1 MKVLLS
7 ICLVLCL
14 ALSVN
19 AVRLR
24 THNKLP
30 SLSNMLPPDFGDTL
44 REAGLSSLVVI
55 GLDGIVWLESGLKLK
70 PSEATAIIN
79 LFKNPK
85 KVFASGVT
93 VGGVKYKG
101 SKGDKSSIIGK
112 KGATGVAIVK
122 ANTFIILSTYD
133 KKMNTDDEAAKSV
146 KMTADLFS
154 ATGFE
159 TLTKYFKR

>member
-19 AVRLR
+19 AVRVR

-30 SLSNMLPPDFGDTL
+30 SISDLLPPDFGDNL
-44 REAGLSSLVVI
+44 RKKGGLSSLVFI
-55 GLDGIVWLESGLKLK
+55 GLDGMIWLESGLKLK
-70 PSEATAIIN
+70 PGEATAIIN
-79 LFKNPK
+79 LFENPK
-85 KVFASGVT
+85 KVFTTGVT

-112 KGATGVAIVK
+112 KGATGVIIART
-122 ANTFIILSTYD
+122 NTFIILSTYD
-133 KKMNTDDEAAKSV
+133 KKMKTDDEAAKSV
-146 KMTADLFS
+146 ETVAEVFS
-154 ATGFE
+154 LPGME
-159 TLTKYFKR
+159 ILIK

>member
-24 THNKLP
+24 THTKSSSLP
-30 SLSNMLPPDFGDTL
+30 HIFKPGVPEDLIRS
-44 REAGLSSLVVI
+44 GLSSFIII
-55 GLDGIVWLESGLKLK
+55 GLDGMIWLESGLQLK
-70 PSEATAIIN
+70 PGEAAAIID

-93 VGGVKYKG
+93 VSGVKYQG
-101 SKGDKSSIIGK
+101 SLGDQSSIIGK
-112 KGATGVAIVK
+112 KGATGAVIAK
-122 ANTFIILSTYD
+122 RDTFIIISTYTEKVKPD
-133 KKMNTDDEAAKSV
+133 EVTDAIKMLADDIQEKENGA
-146 KMTADLFS
+146 
-154 ATGFE
+154 
-159 TLTKYFKR
+159 

>member
-30 SLSNMLPPDFGDTL
+30 SLSDLLPPEFGDSL
-44 REAGLSSLVVI
+44 REAGLSSLVLI
-55 GLDGIVWLESGLKLK
+55 GLDGRILLESGLKLK
-70 PSEATAIIN
+70 SGESAAIIN

-85 KVFASGVT
+85 KVLTTGVT

-112 KGATGVAIVK
+112 KGATGVIIART
-122 ANTFIILSTYD
+122 NTFIILSTYD
-133 KKMNTDDEAAKSV
+133 KKMKTDDEAAKSV
-146 KMTADLFS
+146 
-154 ATGFE
+154 E
-159 TLTKYFKR
+159 TLAEVFSLPGMEILIK